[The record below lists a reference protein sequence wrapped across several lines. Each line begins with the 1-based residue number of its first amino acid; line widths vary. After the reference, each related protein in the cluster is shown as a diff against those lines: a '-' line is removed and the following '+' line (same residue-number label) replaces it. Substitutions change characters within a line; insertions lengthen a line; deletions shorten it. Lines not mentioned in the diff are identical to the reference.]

1 MFFCVLAN
9 VHATT
14 KNSFEPWKQYD
25 NGNEEKIIVTM
36 GKFKVIKSLKIK
48 FKKKIATNNRKIEN
62 IENEQTANSLE
73 WNILQVIAKK
83 IN

>member
-1 MFFCVLAN
+1 
-9 VHATT
+9 
-14 KNSFEPWKQYD
+14 
-25 NGNEEKIIVTM
+25 M

-48 FKKKIATNNRKIEN
+48 FKKIATNNRKIEN